1 MELFRR
7 HYRRRFSKR
16 ENAQSWWV
24 YFYFHCLNSAI
35 YCSLHAS
42 APSTCLHMQYII
54 MDFLSFRDLSP
65 LFWKPKEK
73 IRACSLHSVG
83 SLLCKFWDC
92 SESVERG
99 ACGEY
104 TPTGRHMCLHNEHVR
119 KYFVSEIRFIPT
131 SEDLC
136 RTCLSSNLLVWNR
149 FSKHCIKHCV
159 AFAELKQALRLQP
172 HSPRWRNVS
181 QCGHF
186 LPVGCSFE
194 QIYWLCWVF
203 SHISAPFSCRLCF

>member
-54 MDFLSFRDLSP
+54 VVFLSFRYLSP

-92 SESVERG
+92 SESVERAVSIHQLEDICVFTTNMWG
-99 ACGEY
+99 NILFQKSVLFPLQRTFA
-104 TPTGRHMCLHNEHVR
+104 GRV
-119 KYFVSEIRFIPT
+119 Y
-131 SEDLC
+131 
-136 RTCLSSNLLVWNR
+136 
-149 FSKHCIKHCV
+149 
-159 AFAELKQALRLQP
+159 QA
-172 HSPRWRNVS
+172 
-181 QCGHF
+181 
-186 LPVGCSFE
+186 
-194 QIYWLCWVF
+194 ICWSGIGLASTV
-203 SHISAPFSCRLCF
+203 